1 MVQIELERVFHVV
14 ISTPCD
20 PFVLLPQEGNVWVC
34 FLSHT
39 CSLYGCR
46 RSVFGGGAALNKC
59 ALYVYVQC
67 LGASALCPEVC
78 TKIIFSKSL
87 KKVLSF
93 KGRLKRDGKLMYV
106 YDVSYRRRKEG
117 DVVSV

>member
-1 MVQIELERVFHVV
+1 MV

-34 FLSHT
+34 FLSDT

-46 RSVFGGGAALNKC
+46 RSVFGGGAELNKC

-117 DVVSV
+117 GVVSV

>member
-1 MVQIELERVFHVV
+1 MSMYSRVQIELGRVFHVV

-59 ALYVYVQC
+59 ALYMYVQC

-78 TKIIFSKSL
+78 TKIIFSESL
-87 KKVLSF
+87 KKFSVS
-93 KGRLKRDGKLMYV
+93 KA
-106 YDVSYRRRKEG
+106 DVKEMEN
-117 DVVSV
+117 